1 MSAQDCKNFE
11 RRQGEEKEAD
21 AQTRKRS
28 VPWRSSVPVAG
39 GEAEGLKKEGGG
51 RRRRRIFHNLEMAP
65 GLRPV
70 VAQTVYRCCLHYL
83 CVWLGRVE

>member
-1 MSAQDCKNFE
+1 MSAQDRKNFE

-21 AQTRKRS
+21 QQTRNRK

-39 GEAEGLKKEGGG
+39 RKAEGLKEEGGG
-51 RRRRRIFHNLEMAP
+51 GRSFHNLEMAP

-70 VAQTVYRCCLHYL
+70 VAQTV
-83 CVWLGRVE
+83 